1 MDKWKKTI
9 MHMGAYPAALGKWVL
24 LGGIIGVAG
33 GVIGSLFHIGVNY
46 ATAIRGAHPWILYL
60 LPVGGLAIVGLYKLC
75 HLEGKG
81 TNAIIESVHFG
92 ESVPILLVP
101 VIFVST
107 VITHLCGGSAGRE
120 GAALQIGG
128 GLGYEAGKLLHLG
141 EKDLPLATL
150 CGMSGVFSALFGTPL
165 TATVFALEVISV
177 GVLYYAGLVLAGRPY
192 RELKARLDP
201 IARQLGILELLDKYP
216 YEVSGGQKQRA
227 AVARALITHP
237 RLILADEPTGALDS
251 RSTDEL
257 LDLFAQI
264 NRQGQTILMVTHS
277 VKAASH
283 AGRVLFIKDGQV
295 FHQLYRGQCTDEQLY
310 QKIADTLTM
319 LQAGGDR
326 A

>member
-1 MDKWKKTI
+1 MQILNVTGLKKVYTTRFGGSQVTALRQVDFSVEEGEYVAI
-9 MHMGAYPAALGKWVL
+9 MGESGSGKTTLLNILAALDKPT
-24 LGGIIGVAG
+24 AG
-33 GVIGSLFHIGVNY
+33 RVELDGRDMSAVRESD
-46 ATAIRGAHPWILYL
+46 ATAFRRDNLGFVFQEFNLLDTFTLRDNIYL
-60 LPVGGLAIVGLYKLC
+60 P
-75 HLEGKG
+75 
-81 TNAIIESVHFG
+81 
-92 ESVPILLVP
+92 
-101 VIFVST
+101 
-107 VITHLCGGSAGRE
+107 
-120 GAALQIGG
+120 
-128 GLGYEAGKLLHLG
+128 
-141 EKDLPLATL
+141 
-150 CGMSGVFSALFGTPL
+150 
-165 TATVFALEVISV
+165 
-177 GVLYYAGLVLAGRPY
+177 LVLAGRPY
-192 RELKARLDP
+192 RELKDRLDP

-257 LDLFAQI
+257 LDLFGQI